1 MRRCIVIMDI
11 NITGQVV
18 GDLGLDKT
26 IAELKKLD
34 GKTIEAGLFDEMNE
48 KKAIW
53 NEYGTSRGIPARP
66 FLRTALYENEA
77 RYANFIAPFVA
88 QVLEGGP
95 AENIGERLGKF
106 MVMSI
111 QRTIA
116 SGGFVPNAPGTV
128 TKKGHS
134 KTLIDTGE
142 MYGAIDWRES

>member
-1 MRRCIVIMDI
+1 MDI
-11 NITGQVV
+11 SITGSVT
-18 GDLGLDKT
+18 GDFGLDKT
-26 IAELKKLD
+26 IAELKKID
-34 GKTIEAGLFDEMNE
+34 GKTIEAGLFDGMNE

-77 RYANFIAPFVA
+77 RYANFIAPFVT

-116 SGGFVPNAPGTV
+116 SGGFVPNAPGSIA
-128 TKKGHS
+128 K
-134 KTLIDTGE
+134 
-142 MYGAIDWRES
+142 

>member
-1 MRRCIVIMDI
+1 MDI
-11 NITGQVV
+11 SITGQVM
-18 GDLGLDKT
+18 GDIGLDKT

-77 RYANFIAPFVA
+77 RYANFIAPFVV
-88 QVLEGGP
+88 QVIEGGP
-95 AENIGERLGKF
+95 AENISERLGKF

-116 SGGFVPNAPGTV
+116 AGGFVSNALGTIA
-128 TKKGHS
+128 KKGHS
-134 KTLIDTGE
+134 KQLIDTGE
-142 MYGAIDWRES
+142 MYGAIDWREG